1 MKRRTFLRHLGLAGA
16 GLGLARLPLALAM
29 DTPALPDYRA
39 LICIFLYGGA
49 DTHNLLI
56 PTDAE
61 PWQTYRQ
68 RRAVLALDKGSLLP
82 LAGTDDAGM
91 AFALHPGCER
101 IQSLFAAGELSFIR
115 NVGALARPLS
125 LNEARQQPGRLP
137 ALLFSHADQQ
147 IHWMR
152 GEALRQQASGW
163 GGRLR
168 EMLEADWPD
177 SPIAPAFSLGFA
189 NPWQTGDHT
198 SPFILGSQ
206 GVSTLVET
214 YDPNHTDTLHARLQA
229 LLQAAEKNV
238 QRPLQQQYATRLDS
252 ALANSRQLAALLERQ
267 VPLETTFP
275 DTPFGRNLA
284 MVARLIDLRES
295 LGHTRQLFFVPLPG
309 WDTHDRQLQEYPNLV
324 QTLSEGMGA
333 LSDAL
338 KGLGVFDAVTTFTAS
353 DFGRTLTSNG
363 DGSDHGW
370 GTHQMVMGGALTGS
384 GFQGRFPN
392 LAANGPDDF
401 GYGRMLPSTATQQY
415 QATLARWFGL
425 PESRLVELF
434 PDLAHFDSPTL
445 PFLPA

>member
-16 GLGLARLPLALAM
+16 GLGLARLPLALAA
-29 DTPALPDYRA
+29 DTPALTGYRA

-49 DTHNLLI
+49 DTHNLLL
-56 PTDAE
+56 PTDPE

-68 RRAVLALDKGSLLP
+68 RRAVLALEEDTLLP
-82 LAGTDDAGM
+82 LTGTDDEGM

-101 IQSLFAAGELSFIR
+101 LQALFAAGELQFVR
-115 NVGALARPLS
+115 NVGALRQPLT
-125 LNEARQQPGRLP
+125 LEEARTDHRLLP
-137 ALLFSHADQQ
+137 AQLFSHADQQ

-152 GEALRQQASGW
+152 GEALRQQSSGW

-168 EMLEADWPD
+168 EMLADNLPD
-177 SPIAPAFSLGFA
+177 TAIAPAFALGFA
-189 NPWQTGDHT
+189 NPWQAGER
-198 SPFILGSQ
+198 SGPFILGNQ

-214 YDPNHTDTLHARLQA
+214 YSADHADAMHARLQT
-229 LLQAAEKNV
+229 LLQAARKNA
-238 QRPLQQQYATRLDS
+238 QRPLQRLYASRLDS
-252 ALANSRQLAALLERQ
+252 ALANSRQLAALLQ
-267 VPLETTFP
+267 DQPPLDTPFP
-275 DTPFGRNLA
+275 DTPFGRDLA
-284 MVARLIDLRES
+284 MVTRLIDLRES
-295 LGHTRQLFFVPLPG
+295 LGHNRQLFFVALPG
-309 WDTHDRQLQEYPNLV
+309 WDTHDRQLQDFPPLV

-333 LSDAL
+333 LADAL
-338 KGLGVFDAVTTFTAS
+338 KTLGVFDAVTTFTAS

-370 GTHQMVMGGALTGS
+370 GTHQMVMGGALSGS

-392 LAANGPDDF
+392 LAGNGPDDF

-434 PDLAHFDSPTL
+434 PDLSRFDRATL

>member
-1 MKRRTFLRHLGLAGA
+1 MKRRTFIRHLGLAAA
-16 GLGLARLPLALAM
+16 GLGLGRLPLALASESAS
-29 DTPALPDYRA
+29 PSDYRA
-39 LICIFLYGGA
+39 LVCVFLYGGA
-49 DTHNLLI
+49 DTHNLLL

-68 RRAVLALDKGSLLP
+68 RRAVLALEKNSLLP
-82 LAGTDDAGM
+82 LAGTDDTGM

-101 IQSLFAAGELSFIR
+101 IQSLFAAGELSFVR

-189 NPWQTGDHT
+189 NPWQTGT
-198 SPFILGSQ
+198 RSMPFILNEQ

-214 YDPNHTDTLHARLQA
+214 YSETHTAMMHSRLTQ
-229 LLQAAEKNV
+229 LMQAARN
-238 QRPLQQQYATRLDS
+238 QRGRPLQQHYAERMEAT
-252 ALANSRQLAALLERQ
+252 LANSRKLAGLLAEQ
-267 VPLETTFP
+267 PEPPTPFP
-275 DTPFGRNLA
+275 DTPFGRSLA
-284 MVARLIDLRES
+284 MVARLIALREP
-295 LGHTRQLFFVPLPG
+295 LGHARQLFFVALPG
-309 WDTHDRQLQEYPNLV
+309 WDTHDRQLAEYPGLV
-324 QTLSEGMGA
+324 RTLSDGLGA
-333 LSDAL
+333 FADAL
-338 KGLGVFDAVTTFTAS
+338 KALRVFGQVTTFTAS

-370 GTHQMVMGGALTGS
+370 GTHQMVMGGSLTGS